1 MLQRTSFNKI
11 FPCLCTTVRLG
22 HICRFSSSQSKDE
35 NNSSESVNTKGTLK
49 DNFEPSCS
57 TEKVSR
63 LLKESAIYKDANDK
77 NWATTPYPIDAPINE
92 IEGTRP
98 PVDPANTSVLLFP
111 GQGIIKVGMVKKYMH
126 FPAAKELFEIAN
138 EILNYD
144 LLKICLSGPQ
154 EKLNRT
160 EFNQAATVVT
170 SLAALEKLREER
182 PKVFDTCVAT
192 AGYSV
197 GEITAL
203 ILSGA
208 ITFEDGV
215 RLVCVRG
222 KAMQYAS
229 DKISQGMMSV
239 LCTPETKV
247 SKACNDAEK
256 WAMDM
261 GVENPVCKVA
271 VFLHTQRKILAGN
284 TEALEYIQNHKNE
297 LHFSNINRLPVS
309 GAFHTPLM
317 EPALNS
323 IHKILNSIEVN
334 DPRCHVYS
342 NYKATPYSNL
352 RVMKKYILK
361 QIISPV
367 KWEQCMQNIYSRAPG
382 IQFPKTYDI
391 GSEGR
396 MKTILKLIN
405 TKAAESCIII

>member
-1 MLQRTSFNKI
+1 MLQRISFNKI
-11 FPCLCTTVRLG
+11 FPCLCTTVRLR

-35 NNSSESVNTKGTLK
+35 NNTSESVHTKETLK
-49 DNFEPSCS
+49 DNFESSCS

-63 LLKESAIYKDANDK
+63 LLKESAIYKDVNDK
-77 NWATTPYPIDAPINE
+77 NWVTTPYPKDAAINE

-98 PVDPANTSVLLFP
+98 PVDPQNTSVLLFP

-144 LLKICLSGPQ
+144 LLKLCLNGPQ
-154 EKLNRT
+154 EKLDRT

-170 SLAALEKLREER
+170 SLAALEKMREER

-208 ITFEDGV
+208 ITYEDGV

-229 DKISQGMMSV
+229 DKVSQGMMSV

-247 SKACNDAEK
+247 SQACNHAEK
-256 WAMDM
+256 WAMDL
-261 GVENPVCKVA
+261 GVENPICK
-271 VFLHTQRKILAGN
+271 
-284 TEALEYIQNHKNE
+284 
-297 LHFSNINRLPVS
+297 
-309 GAFHTPLM
+309 
-317 EPALNS
+317 
-323 IHKILNSIEVN
+323 
-334 DPRCHVYS
+334 
-342 NYKATPYSNL
+342 
-352 RVMKKYILK
+352 
-361 QIISPV
+361 
-367 KWEQCMQNIYSRAPG
+367 
-382 IQFPKTYDI
+382 
-391 GSEGR
+391 
-396 MKTILKLIN
+396 
-405 TKAAESCIII
+405 